1 MSKNNFKKIDIYS
14 EMNRYNDIDRRL
26 VNFSVNLVSKIL
38 HIYVKQ
44 K

>member
-26 VNFSVNLVSKIL
+26 VNFFVNLVSKIL